1 MLAWHPSTFHV
12 NILYYSDQ
20 LMHIV
25 VEVVKGGGG
34 RKFSRSF
41 VYGHHDRTNGK
52 ELWRKLI
59 EISANIL
66 GAWVILGDFNAI

>member
-1 MLAWHPSTFHV
+1 M
-12 NILYYSDQ
+12 
-20 LMHIV
+20 